1 MGMNYEVK
9 HDDLFVS
16 QIFVVMRE
24 INETE
29 MTLNLVIHTYIYVK
43 FLMALVLVCCFRSHA
58 VYRGL

>member
-29 MTLNLVIHTYIYVK
+29 MTLNLVIHTYIYM
-43 FLMALVLVCCFRSHA
+43 LNS
-58 VYRGL
+58 